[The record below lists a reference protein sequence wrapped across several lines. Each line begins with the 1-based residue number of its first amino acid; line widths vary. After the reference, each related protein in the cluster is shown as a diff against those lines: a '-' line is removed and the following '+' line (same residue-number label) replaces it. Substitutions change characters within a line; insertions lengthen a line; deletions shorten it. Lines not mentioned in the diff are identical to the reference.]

1 MRHRSGEASPARQ
14 TTVEA
19 ARNGFLHDGLFRCH
33 HFPGFIKSAFPVTRK
48 ASTDL
53 SHLPNNDDRVQC
65 MKVWPIEG
73 KKKFE
78 TLPYRPP
85 LELEECK
92 EYPDAFIRIIGF
104 ATTARFNASASL
116 PTSLTGTKSGGRR

>member
-1 MRHRSGEASPARQ
+1 RRRSGEVAPARQ
-14 TTVEA
+14 TTIEA
-19 ARNGFLHDGLFRCH
+19 ARNGFLHDGLFCCH
-33 HFPGFIKSAFPVTRK
+33 HLPGFPSTSMSAFPVTKK

-65 MKVWPIEG
+65 MKVYNIG

-78 TLPYRPP
+78 TLSYLPQWSS
-85 LELEECK
+85 EECK

-104 ATTARFNASASL
+104 ATTARFNSSASS
-116 PTSLTGTKSGGRR
+116 PTSLPGTKS